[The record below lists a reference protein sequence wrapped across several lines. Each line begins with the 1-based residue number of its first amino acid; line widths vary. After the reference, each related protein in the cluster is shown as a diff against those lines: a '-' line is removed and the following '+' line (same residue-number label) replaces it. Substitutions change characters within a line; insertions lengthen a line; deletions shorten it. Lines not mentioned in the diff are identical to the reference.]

1 MLVEERLNW
10 TNFKNGSEED
20 FALLYR
26 KYAPVMLRY
35 GSKITSDRE
44 VIKDSLQQVF
54 FNIWRSKENIGSPAN
69 VKNYLLKA
77 LRCEIIKKLNHRE
90 STHESLPDNY
100 HFEAEESYE
109 TSLIQLQSSE
119 VTRNK
124 IAALLEKLPPRQR
137 EIIFLRY
144 YANLKYDEISAIMDI
159 EQESVYKLTYK
170 AINKMQAL
178 LRNAALL
185 LLVFLLV

>member
-1 MLVEERLNW
+1 MLEEERLNW
-10 TNFKNGSEED
+10 SSFKNGSEED

-26 KYAPVMLRY
+26 NYAPVMLRY
-35 GSKITSDRE
+35 GGKVTSDRE
-44 VIKDSLQQVF
+44 LVKDSLQQVF

-100 HFEAEESYE
+100 HFEAEEPYE
-109 TSLIQLQSSE
+109 TALIQLQASE
-119 VTRNK
+119 ATRNK
-124 IAALLEKLPPRQR
+124 VAALLEKLPPRQR

-144 YANLKYDEISAIMDI
+144 YANLKYDEISAVMDI

-178 LRNAALL
+178 LRNATLLFFASLL
-185 LLVFLLV
+185 L

>member
-1 MLVEERLNW
+1 MLIEERLNW
-10 TNFKNGSEED
+10 SNFKQGSEED

-35 GSKITSDRE
+35 GSKITSDSE
-44 VIKDSLQQVF
+44 LIKDSLQQVF
-54 FNIWRSKENIGSPAN
+54 FNIWRSKENIGNPAS

-77 LRCEIIKKLNHRE
+77 LRCELIKKLNH
-90 STHESLPDNY
+90 HESAHTTLPDNY
-100 HFEAEESYE
+100 HFEAEEPYE
-109 TSLIQLQSSE
+109 TALIQLQTAE
-119 VTRNK
+119 VTQNK
-124 IAALLEKLPPRQR
+124 IAALLEKLPARQR

-144 YANLKYDEISAIMDI
+144 YANLKYDEISAVMDI

-178 LRNAALL
+178 LRDTALL
-185 LLVFLLV
+185 FFVSLLF